1 MWCLLFS
8 KYCLPG
14 WATGTIPT
22 SISSYADFIT
32 RPAGKESVITFEK
45 VSSDLS
51 SFSNNVCV
59 LNFMCRRISAT
70 TTSSDLPYSKT
81 PLYGRQ

>member
-32 RPAGKESVITFEK
+32 RPAGKEGVITFEK

-70 TTSSDLPYSKT
+70 TTSSDLP
-81 PLYGRQ
+81 